1 MQRLHLPVK
10 RCQTKRSRRLAA
22 TRLYLEPLE
31 ARLAPAFLFNYSD
44 VDGDLVSVRFSKGA
58 LADATFTKVSAGSL
72 GGFQLQEINLNG
84 KPVFNGANITVTA
97 RPQRLSDGQVHGD
110 GVANIGF
117 IDASGGS
124 GINLGAVSI
133 PGDLGEILAGSNSN
147 TSLSTAGLQSL
158 SVLSLGR
165 FGTSTG
171 AANLQVGVRGK
182 LGALNVQGDV
192 TGALIGSDSMGP
204 VAIGGSLIDDPSLGQ
219 SIGSNFGGL
228 ITIGGD
234 LSGSVAAKG
243 NLPGVTIGGSVSST
257 SVISSQGDIGVVKVA
272 GDLSGPINA
281 PNGKLAVLR
290 VGGSVNQPV
299 VSGID
304 RNVSIEADIGSVSI
318 GRDLNGSIES
328 TNGNIGDVTVAG
340 SLLGGIQSH
349 GNLGL
354 VTIGGSVNGP
364 FGALGAILAGGKI
377 SGVTIGGS
385 VYGGYLGGVI
395 QSGGDLGF
403 VQMAGSLI
411 GGDQDFSG
419 QISSGGNIGFVDIG
433 GDVVVSAAP
442 VFTQDSAKIVCQGAL
457 GSLMI
462 GGSLIGGT
470 SAENFDHD
478 GQVFAGKGMGPVRIR
493 GDVIGGAGFESAQ
506 IRSGGKIASVTI
518 GGSLVGYGFG
528 SGSIFS
534 QGGMGPVTIGGDV
547 RGGEVDASGKL
558 ASIRV
563 GGSVVG
569 DPAGFANNT
578 GEIISAGN
586 LGPVTIGRDLRGG
599 SIDKNSLGSLDSTG
613 YIEGAR
619 IASVFI
625 GGSIVA
631 GTNTSNGFTLTKNA
645 SIRAAQDIG
654 PITVRGSIVGQ
665 AATPVIIS
673 ALGQAKPVAPADMAI
688 AGLTVG
694 GRVQYTQILAG
705 YDTAL
710 DQVSADAQV
719 GAITVAGDWI
729 ASDVL
734 AGTQITFLVFPF
746 FFFAKI
752 IDPHDNPAIQSTIA
766 AVTIGGQ
773 VIGDMNLTNR
783 LSGFAAEFIKALK
796 VGGTTIAL
804 RPGPHNDSLNL
815 GDTGNAALVEV

>member
-1 MQRLHLPVK
+1 MQWLHLPVK

-22 TRLYLEPLE
+22 TCLYLEPLE
-31 ARLAPAFLFNYSD
+31 ARLAPAFLFNYTD

-58 LADATFTKVSAGSL
+58 RADATFTEVSAGSL

-84 KPVFNGANITVTA
+84 TPVFNGANITVTA

-147 TSLSTAGLQSL
+147 TSLSTVGLQSL

-171 AANLQVGVRGK
+171 AANLQVGVRGR

-192 TGALIGSDSMGP
+192 TGALIGSDSMRT
-204 VAIGGSLIDDPSLGQ
+204 VTIGGSLIDDPSLGQ

-234 LSGSVAAKG
+234 LSGSIETKE

-272 GDLSGPINA
+272 GDLSGSIEA
-281 PNGKLAVLR
+281 PNGKLAVVR
-290 VGGSVNQPV
+290 VGGSVNQTLV
-299 VSGID
+299 NGGID
-304 RNVSIEADIGSVSI
+304 PALSIEADIGSVSI
-318 GRDLNGSIES
+318 GRDLNGTIES

-340 SLLGGIQSH
+340 SLLGIIQDH

-364 FGALGAILAGGKI
+364 FGFYGNIGAGGKI

-419 QISSGGNIGFVDIG
+419 RISSGGNIGFVDIG
-433 GDVVVSAAP
+433 GDVVASAAP
-442 VFTQDSAKIVCQGAL
+442 GFPQDSGKIVCQGAL
-457 GSLMI
+457 GSLTI

-478 GQVFAGKGMGPVRIR
+478 GQVFAGKGMGPVKIR
-493 GDVIGGAGFESAQ
+493 GDVIGGNGFDSAQ

-518 GGSLVGYGFG
+518 GGSLVGFGFG

-547 RGGEVDASGKL
+547 RGTVEASGNL
-558 ASIRV
+558 ASISV

-569 DPAGFANNT
+569 DPAGFGNNT
-578 GEIISAGN
+578 GKIISAGN
-586 LGPVTIGRDLRGG
+586 MGPVTIGGDLRGG
-599 SIDKNSLGSLDSTG
+599 SIGMSSTADLDSTG
-613 YIEGAR
+613 YIEGVR
-619 IASVFI
+619 IASVFV
-625 GGSIVA
+625 GGSIIA

-645 SIRAAQDIG
+645 SIRAANDIG

-694 GRVQYTQILAG
+694 GRVQYAQILAG

-710 DQVSADAQV
+710 DPVSADAQV

-734 AGTQITFLVFPF
+734 AGTQFSF
-746 FFFAKI
+746 FFQVSFFVKI
-752 IDPHDNPAIQSTIA
+752 HDPHDNPAILSTIA

-773 VIGDMNLTNR
+773 VIGDMNVTKA

-804 RPGPHNDSLNL
+804 RPGPHNDGLDL
-815 GDTGNAALVEV
+815 GDSGNVWLVEV